1 MATTLNPSEQK
12 SWFGQPPGLTI
23 LFLTE
28 MWEKF
33 SFFGMRAIL
42 VYYMTKSLGFDQS
55 KASYVYGIYAA
66 FVYFTPVIGG
76 WLADRWLGA
85 RRSVL
90 IGSAVMAVGHALMAL
105 PELFYPALACIAI
118 GSGLFLPN
126 LPSQVLGLY
135 REGDPRRGSAYNI
148 YYAGINL
155 GAILSPL
162 ICGTLGELAGWHWG
176 FTAAAIGMCV
186 GLGIYAGGGRWLVPV
201 SQAKAE
207 DRPSEAGSF
216 ARLFG
221 VWFAVVLFRG
231 AYEQIGNTIA
241 LWADADVD
249 REIFGVVVPGSWVQA
264 VNPIL
269 IFLLTPVVVGF
280 WTRQAKAGREPSSPG
295 KMARGA
301 LGVAAA
307 FLLLALVN
315 LASGK
320 ANILWLMLFLA
331 IFTSSELFILPVG
344 LGFFARLAPEGRKS
358 LTMAAWFFASF
369 AGNLLAGALGSLWSA
384 MSHFTFFAAMAG
396 VAATA
401 SLILYHLQAK
411 GVSP

>member
-1 MATTLNPSEQK
+1 MATSREK

-66 FVYFTPVIGG
+66 FVYFTPVMGG

-85 RRSVL
+85 RRAVL
-90 IGSAVMAVGHALMAL
+90 TGSAVMAVGHALMAS
-105 PELFYPALACIAI
+105 PTLFYPALTCIAI
-118 GSGLFLPN
+118 GSGLFLPS

-148 YYAGINL
+148 YYVGINL
-155 GAILSPL
+155 GAILSPF

-176 FTAAAIGMCV
+176 FSAAAIGMCL

-201 SQAKAE
+201 SKPSKE
-207 DRPSEAGSF
+207 DRPAEAGNL
-216 ARLFG
+216 ARLLG

-241 LWADADVD
+241 LWADSGVD
-249 REIFGVVVPGSWVQA
+249 RAIFGMVIPGSWVQA
-264 VNPIL
+264 VNPLL
-269 IFLLTPVVVGF
+269 IFLLTPVVVSF
-280 WTRQAKAGREPSSPG
+280 WTHQAKTGREPSPAG

-301 LGVAAA
+301 FGVAAA

-315 LASGK
+315 LSAGT
-320 ANILWLMLFLA
+320 ANILWLLLFLA

-384 MSHFTFFAAMAG
+384 MSHAAFFAAMAV
-396 VAATA
+396 VAALS
-401 SLILYHLQAK
+401 SLVLYALQAK
-411 GVSP
+411 GGSR